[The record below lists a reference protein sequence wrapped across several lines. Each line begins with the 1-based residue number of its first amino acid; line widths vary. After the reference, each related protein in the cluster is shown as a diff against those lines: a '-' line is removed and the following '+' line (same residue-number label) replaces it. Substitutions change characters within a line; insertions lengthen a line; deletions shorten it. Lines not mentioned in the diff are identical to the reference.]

1 MDNFRIVSFNR
12 DTLSLKAISYH
23 KTVNKALKE
32 LTRMVN
38 AGECEEH
45 LMYYIQEY
53 KEAPVKTPEDR
64 EKFLKS
70 ISKEIKN

>member
-45 LMYYIQEY
+45 LMY
-53 KEAPVKTPEDR
+53 
-64 EKFLKS
+64 
-70 ISKEIKN
+70 